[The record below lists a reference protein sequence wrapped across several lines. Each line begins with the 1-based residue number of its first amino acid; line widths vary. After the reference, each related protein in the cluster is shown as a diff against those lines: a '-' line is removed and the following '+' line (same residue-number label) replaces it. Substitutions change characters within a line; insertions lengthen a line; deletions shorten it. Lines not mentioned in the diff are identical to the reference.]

1 MSELEFYF
9 AEQQAIMNMPEEDIT
24 DYLARRR
31 RSRADGSYTFDPDSV
46 IVDNDTST
54 LSYANP
60 STSHR
65 RTTSVSGVSKH
76 HLETPQH
83 AETPQEHSRTPQEP
97 GGLPQECSPVNQ
109 PSHAVAHVDALV
121 GGKRQTNKHDL
132 SPRMRKKRRR
142 EEEAINA
149 SADFTS
155 QAPPHLTAAESNSGP
170 GASVPET
177 ARAKTLSTTGVR
189 RNNGNA
195 TKRVT
200 TKAVKTKGKGKKELI
215 TPLEYAER
223 LQAGFSEQAVKKKKH
238 SDKPFLKGKRI
249 FYYGG
254 DLNYAGP
261 QTRNR
266 MDIITRHGGTLVPK
280 YDPAEITH
288 IVTDADE
295 RVFLRAIGL
304 KKLSDIPQ
312 HIPTVKWSW
321 VVSGFDRAP
330 VRRSA
335 EASGKGKAREKA
347 VGQDLMSNVE
357 DDEEY
362 EYPMG
367 HEFEHAAFK
376 DRIDAGRTPWGEV
389 AKLRAEKGA
398 KKDQSTSKV
407 RGGTGQCSGPGLQDH
422 SAEDISNI
430 SDFTQD
436 IEPPRG
442 AATITVPEGLPSPP
456 SSPEQPRL
464 HSAHTLVSEDAAR
477 TTHTAPQAAP
487 SREPIR
493 DGESHAGHQARSAS
507 VSNSSTD
514 PLAEFYATARAER
527 DAEMF
532 KVDGPD
538 NESMPVPNGVRRAAV
553 QKGFLCDDKGGA
565 QRLAA
570 CPNQDVIDKL
580 QELKSLHAVKP
591 SKDDEWRVLGYN
603 KAIAALRKYPTRIK
617 SYEEAVAIR
626 GVGSKTAQ
634 KIMEIIETGE
644 LRRIEHERTGDVEV
658 IQSFLGIYG
667 VGLNTAF
674 KWYNNGCRTLD
685 DIAARKGGIK
695 LSTEQKIG
703 LKYYKDI
710 NTRIPRAEVEEIYN
724 KVKATAL
731 TIDPKLFIEIMGSFR
746 RGKADCGDIDVLI
759 TRPTDD
765 GKTHQGVLR
774 RLLRELHQQGIITED
789 LCLPEDFD
797 DLELVYR
804 GLCRKDANS
813 PRRRIGMC
821 HFLTVPWKSRGA
833 ALLYYTGDDI
843 FNRSLRLKAN
853 KMGYSLNQRGLYAGV
868 IRNPSDKRQKL
879 DNGQLIAS
887 ESEREILDILGV
899 PWQEPHERVLDY
911 ACPVPNASVPVSTF
925 YVRVPWEFNALRDL
939 HMSGP
944 LKRCPVRGW
953 ELGLGAFCVT
963 IKTSTIAA
971 PAKALSGSSLFPAL
985 VVFVL
990 FLTTDNDAAAM
1001 EDEQHQFVHA
1011 KLPVHSQYDRDRLL
1025 NRLLAPLTLFSFA
1038 FMLADRRPI
1047 DPPPIVQLRVIDPST
1062 RRPQSSSSRASS
1074 PVHMPSIIL
1083 LLSPAGVLIAD
1094 MADSASPPSAQ
1105 SFLQNPYYFMFAS
1118 LAKPDED
1125 VELHWLKDGKTRC
1138 TTGSVVSSL
1147 YHLKD
1152 TENQNQDAGF
1162 FVFPDLSV
1170 RTEGSYRLKLSLFE
1184 VVGSSVYHC
1193 KSIFSAPF
1201 YVYTAKKFP
1210 GMEESTPLSCSLAD
1224 QGIKIRIRKDIRVR
1238 KRPVPALDA
1247 PVPMPIGPVGTFG
1260 PVPVPIPDDEPER
1273 EKERERERERERD
1286 RDDERDRERERDQDR
1301 RDSTDSQGGPS
1312 SGPALSR
1319 RDSMEGR
1326 SAKRSRGEDSA
1337 IEEAGPSGAQVGW
1350 NTIDPALGA
1359 PSHGSAPVQGT
1370 GVSAHAS
1377 APVDPPHYASA
1388 PAPAAAYDHRYS
1400 APGPAPAHQY
1410 HYDPH
1415 NQHSPPAPTHHYAP
1429 PPPQHHYSHVAPSHH
1444 HPPPAPASYPSYSAQ
1459 PAPPAPAP
1467 AQAQAPTGPPPQSWG
1482 APSAP
1487 PTQTYD
1493 PYAHHPQ
1500 HQQHHYAPPP
1510 PQPHHGHQGPPP
1522 PTSAPPPRYDYGSY
1536 AQPPPPHQQ
1545 QSGYASYYDHH
1556 PHQQHHSAGPPPP
1569 PQMQPP
1575 PPHNGH
1581 GGHHAVHPGHHPGYP
1596 PPPPSPPPAPTQQPY
1611 ASEYASSGS
1620 GAGASGGVSGYARGY
1635 NNAPPMAP
1643 QYSSY
1648 ASSASQPPPLHS
1660 QPSRSHSQ
1668 HGASAGHSTHPG
1680 HGGHYQLSP
1689 PTHPHQSQGY
1699 SGYPPP
1705 PPAGGPGS
1713 GGEGGWGGYGGPP
1726 PGPPPPAGHGGSY
1739 GAVAPEYGG
1748 YTGPGASG
1756 PPPASGAGLTRIQL
1770 APLRVGG
1777 GSSPPGSSAGPGSAS
1792 GPGAERMAAGGGM
1805 GKKNPLSI
1813 GNIISDDS
1821 A

>member
-76 HLETPQH
+76 HSETPQH

-155 QAPPHLTAAESNSGP
+155 QAPPHLTAAESNRSSWEGSLSVPSARSIHSVSPCEQPALSCASEDSAGMLVDTRQPDVSAESNAEYSISTVAQTPYHEPAAGSSENCNIALPADPSTSHHAQGKQSAPDLPETPRGKEPAIPPPLAYHRRSTVADCSNITTPPRSGP

-280 YDPAEITH
+280 YDPAEISH

-407 RGGTGQCSGPGLQDH
+407 RSGTGQCAGPGLQDH

-456 SSPEQPRL
+456 SSPDQPRL

-493 DGESHAGHQARSAS
+493 DGESHAGHKARSAS
-507 VSNSSTD
+507 VMNSSTD

-538 NESMPVPNGVRRAAV
+538 NESMPVPNGVRRAVV

-667 VGLNTAF
+667 VGLDTAF

-813 PRRRIGMC
+813 PRRRID
-821 HFLTVPWKSRGA
+821 FLTVPWKSRGA

-899 PWQEPHERVLDY
+899 PWQEPHERV
-911 ACPVPNASVPVSTF
+911 
-925 YVRVPWEFNALRDL
+925 
-939 HMSGP
+939 
-944 LKRCPVRGW
+944 RG
-953 ELGLGAFCVT
+953 
-963 IKTSTIAA
+963 
-971 PAKALSGSSLFPAL
+971 
-985 VVFVL
+985 
-990 FLTTDNDAAAM
+990 
-1001 EDEQHQFVHA
+1001 
-1011 KLPVHSQYDRDRLL
+1011 
-1025 NRLLAPLTLFSFA
+1025 
-1038 FMLADRRPI
+1038 
-1047 DPPPIVQLRVIDPST
+1047 
-1062 RRPQSSSSRASS
+1062 
-1074 PVHMPSIIL
+1074 
-1083 LLSPAGVLIAD
+1083 
-1094 MADSASPPSAQ
+1094 
-1105 SFLQNPYYFMFAS
+1105 
-1118 LAKPDED
+1118 
-1125 VELHWLKDGKTRC
+1125 
-1138 TTGSVVSSL
+1138 
-1147 YHLKD
+1147 
-1152 TENQNQDAGF
+1152 
-1162 FVFPDLSV
+1162 
-1170 RTEGSYRLKLSLFE
+1170 
-1184 VVGSSVYHC
+1184 
-1193 KSIFSAPF
+1193 
-1201 YVYTAKKFP
+1201 
-1210 GMEESTPLSCSLAD
+1210 
-1224 QGIKIRIRKDIRVR
+1224 
-1238 KRPVPALDA
+1238 
-1247 PVPMPIGPVGTFG
+1247 
-1260 PVPVPIPDDEPER
+1260 
-1273 EKERERERERERD
+1273 
-1286 RDDERDRERERDQDR
+1286 
-1301 RDSTDSQGGPS
+1301 
-1312 SGPALSR
+1312 
-1319 RDSMEGR
+1319 
-1326 SAKRSRGEDSA
+1326 
-1337 IEEAGPSGAQVGW
+1337 
-1350 NTIDPALGA
+1350 
-1359 PSHGSAPVQGT
+1359 
-1370 GVSAHAS
+1370 
-1377 APVDPPHYASA
+1377 
-1388 PAPAAAYDHRYS
+1388 
-1400 APGPAPAHQY
+1400 
-1410 HYDPH
+1410 
-1415 NQHSPPAPTHHYAP
+1415 
-1429 PPPQHHYSHVAPSHH
+1429 
-1444 HPPPAPASYPSYSAQ
+1444 
-1459 PAPPAPAP
+1459 
-1467 AQAQAPTGPPPQSWG
+1467 
-1482 APSAP
+1482 
-1487 PTQTYD
+1487 
-1493 PYAHHPQ
+1493 
-1500 HQQHHYAPPP
+1500 
-1510 PQPHHGHQGPPP
+1510 
-1522 PTSAPPPRYDYGSY
+1522 
-1536 AQPPPPHQQ
+1536 
-1545 QSGYASYYDHH
+1545 
-1556 PHQQHHSAGPPPP
+1556 
-1569 PQMQPP
+1569 
-1575 PPHNGH
+1575 
-1581 GGHHAVHPGHHPGYP
+1581 
-1596 PPPPSPPPAPTQQPY
+1596 
-1611 ASEYASSGS
+1611 
-1620 GAGASGGVSGYARGY
+1620 
-1635 NNAPPMAP
+1635 
-1643 QYSSY
+1643 
-1648 ASSASQPPPLHS
+1648 
-1660 QPSRSHSQ
+1660 
-1668 HGASAGHSTHPG
+1668 
-1680 HGGHYQLSP
+1680 
-1689 PTHPHQSQGY
+1689 
-1699 SGYPPP
+1699 
-1705 PPAGGPGS
+1705 
-1713 GGEGGWGGYGGPP
+1713 
-1726 PGPPPPAGHGGSY
+1726 
-1739 GAVAPEYGG
+1739 
-1748 YTGPGASG
+1748 
-1756 PPPASGAGLTRIQL
+1756 
-1770 APLRVGG
+1770 
-1777 GSSPPGSSAGPGSAS
+1777 
-1792 GPGAERMAAGGGM
+1792 
-1805 GKKNPLSI
+1805 
-1813 GNIISDDS
+1813 
-1821 A
+1821 